1 MRSARNS
8 SDGKIAGQIYKQI
21 QNRHS
26 HLLLI
31 SHLIGAVRRSKLP
44 GDSSPFV
51 NVIDANYGTADS
63 DYNESPSYK
72 GYVKV
77 LHGMLWDRLHALL
90 FSFVIFGFDLAL
102 GNGASIGVICWA
114 NTTTTDS
121 QVEEL
126 GQILPKCDCLDSPN
140 EGLERWRMWLKP
152 TRKAGGRESRRLPFI
167 AMGQRARSR

>member
-1 MRSARNS
+1 VRSARNS

-21 QNRHS
+21 QNWHS

-31 SHLIGAVRRSKLP
+31 SHLIGA
-44 GDSSPFV
+44 
-51 NVIDANYGTADS
+51 DS
-63 DYNESPSYK
+63 DYDESPSYK

-90 FSFVIFGFDLAL
+90 FSFVIFGCDLAL

-114 NTTTTDS
+114 NITTTDS
-121 QVEEL
+121 QVEEH
-126 GQILPKCDCLDSPN
+126 GQILPKCDCLDFPN

-152 TRKAGGRESRRLPFI
+152 QHCTISRSPRIFI
-167 AMGQRARSR
+167 EYVAKRMKF